1 MSMDQTTHDML
12 AGEVT
17 ILIEHLSRLVH
28 GLGYTEGLAPVQ
40 WSALRFFARVE
51 RERRT
56 MSDLA
61 DFSGVNPSSA
71 SRTVSLLKEKGL
83 ITSSADPDNQRRQRI
98 DLTTEGWRTLT
109 ADPLADLMAVVSRL
123 AADDKVMLR
132 RLTEAVVIA
141 LRSAN
146 RRSGA

>member
-1 MSMDQTTHDML
+1 MGMDQTTHDML

-17 ILIEHLSRLVH
+17 ILVEHLSRLVH
-28 GLGYTEGLAPVQ
+28 GLGYTDGLAPVQ

-83 ITSSADPDNQRRQRI
+83 ITSSADPDNQRKQRI
-98 DLTTEGWRTLT
+98 DLTAEGWRALT
-109 ADPLADLMAVVSRL
+109 VDPLADLLAVVSRL
-123 AADDKVMLR
+123 PLEDKLALR
-132 RLTEAVVIA
+132 RLTETIVIS
-141 LRSAN
+141 LQGAN
-146 RRSGA
+146 GRSGS